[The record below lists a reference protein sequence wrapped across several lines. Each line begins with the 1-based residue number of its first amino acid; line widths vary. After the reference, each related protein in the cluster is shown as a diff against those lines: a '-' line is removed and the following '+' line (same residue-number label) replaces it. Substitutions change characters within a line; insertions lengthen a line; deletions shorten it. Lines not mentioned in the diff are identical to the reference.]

1 MPADFNRI
9 VYFLRVCECGSI
21 SKAAESLY
29 ITPQALNR
37 QIRVLEE
44 ELGEPLF
51 VRNTRRLS
59 ISTFG
64 TFFRNQ
70 MQPVYRMYQAAQRQV
85 AEYLGTA
92 NPSLRIGFFQGIPK
106 RQAIQ
111 PVIAEIVEQL
121 PDVQI
126 ELGSAE
132 MDEVYADLFGKKT
145 DIAITYVNPIDDIGE
160 LVEIPLVT
168 LSCSVVVSVLHPWA
182 EKDSITIDDM
192 ETYPVLFLNRA
203 NGPDKVGFYGNMKAG
218 SYHFAASYNAM
229 LAQLGLGKHYGVF
242 PVVFENLAE
251 MGLKSFKLPAGCEAE
266 FRLSLVY
273 RQDSPYAE
281 FFSSLDH
288 LRDTFEETIAAKL
301 ES

>member
-59 ISTFG
+59 ISSFG
-64 TFFRNQ
+64 AFFRNQ
-70 MQPVYRMYQAAQRQV
+70 MQPVYQLYQAAQRQV
-85 AEYLGTA
+85 AEYLDAA

-111 PVIAEIVEQL
+111 PVIAEILEQL

-132 MDEVYADLFGKKT
+132 MDEVYSDLRSKKT
-145 DIAITYVNPIDDIGE
+145 DIAITYVNPVDDIGE

-182 EKDSITIDDM
+182 EKDSISVKDM
-192 ETYPVLFLNRA
+192 EASPVLFLSRA

-218 SYHFAASYNAM
+218 GYHFATSYNAM

-281 FFSSLDH
+281 FFRSLDH
-288 LRDTFEETIAAKL
+288 LRETIEETISSNL
-301 ES
+301 EN